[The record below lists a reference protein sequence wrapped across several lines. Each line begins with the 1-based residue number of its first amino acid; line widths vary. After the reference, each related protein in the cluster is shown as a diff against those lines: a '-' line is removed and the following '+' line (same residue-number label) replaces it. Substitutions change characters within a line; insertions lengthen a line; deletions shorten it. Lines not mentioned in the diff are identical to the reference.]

1 MKEKTLF
8 RKPKARRDS
17 RMEGTDEYIHVAGS
31 GTGLILAAVLFL
43 LAAAVAWSVADQ
55 IEKQPVAESPANM
68 QG

>member
-1 MKEKTLF
+1 
-8 RKPKARRDS
+8 
-17 RMEGTDEYIHVAGS
+17 MEGTDEYIHVAGS